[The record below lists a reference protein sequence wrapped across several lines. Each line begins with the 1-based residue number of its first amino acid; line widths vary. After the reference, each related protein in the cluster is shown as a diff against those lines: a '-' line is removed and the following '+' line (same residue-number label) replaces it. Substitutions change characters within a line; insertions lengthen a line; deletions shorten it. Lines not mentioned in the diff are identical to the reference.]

1 MDDGVIMETRSDA
14 ETLIGSPGAMK
25 DAWEYWTDAWQ
36 RSVLFLDVMR
46 KRGNTYVD
54 HLKEGQP
61 PVLTFR
67 YEMIL
72 DGRQFRQPVNYALV
86 RIVDRR
92 LEEQE
97 RKVKNDQRSGIRAKV
112 LPKRPIIIIDP
123 RAGHGP
129 GIGGSKRDSEIG
141 MALTNGHPVY
151 FILFYTEPMPGQTL
165 TDVEDA
171 EVRFV
176 EEVLRRHPNLD
187 KPAIMGNCQA
197 GWAAALLCAD
207 RPDLVGPLVLNGAPL
222 SYWAGVEG
230 ANPMRYRGG
239 LAGGVWVNTFLS
251 DLGNGRFDGA
261 NLVSNFESLNPA
273 NTWWT
278 KQYNLYSQVDTEE
291 ERFLKFERW
300 WGGFFLMN
308 SEEIHFIVNNLFV
321 GNKLERGD
329 LELREGQKLSLKN
342 IRSPIL
348 VFASRGDNITPP
360 QQALGWITRVYE
372 SAEDI
377 RRHGQ
382 VIVYIVHSDIGHL
395 GIFVSG
401 AVAQKEHREIIGNF
415 DMIEYLAPG
424 LYEMVIDEGD
434 GSLGQTDFKPRFEE
448 RTFEDIYA
456 LGTEEAQE
464 EEDFQVVKA
473 VSEWNDTLYRMCVRP
488 WLQMMVTDLSAEIF
502 KQSHPL
508 RFQRYLFSDL
518 NPALRPL
525 KSAAE
530 TVRKTRR
537 PVAQQNPFL
546 ALEQQLSGAIVDW
559 LNLYRDTRD
568 RHQETLF
575 RLIYSRD
582 ILHKA
587 LLNGEETSGAA
598 PGEMPA
604 SCVPEDIEKAFE
616 SGGQAEGLIRVMMA
630 VSMADRIFDRTEYA
644 AAEKIAFSHP
654 VFREIRPAA
663 FKDMVKRQA
672 MVLQADEGRAL
683 KSLGALI
690 PEMEDRREAM
700 VLARRIADADGHFS
714 KTEKAILERIR
725 ESLHLPKGG
734 AR

>member
-1 MDDGVIMETRSDA
+1 MEKESSLHALSGRT
-14 ETLIGSPGAMK
+14 GAFK
-25 DAWEYWTDAWQ
+25 DAWEYWTDMWQ
-36 RSVLFLDVMR
+36 RSVLFLDAMR
-46 KRGNTYVD
+46 KRGNSYVD
-54 HLKEGQP
+54 HLKDGQP

-72 DGRQFRQPVNYALV
+72 DGRQFKRPVNYALV

-92 LEEQE
+92 AEEEQRKRRDE
-97 RKVKNDQRSGIRAKV
+97 RRSGTYVKV

-151 FILFYTEPMPGQTL
+151 FILFFTEPMPGQTL

-171 EVRFV
+171 EIKFV
-176 EEVLRRHPNLD
+176 EEVLARHPNLD

-239 LAGGVWVNTFLS
+239 LGGGVWMNTFLS
-251 DLGNGRFDGA
+251 DLGNGKFDGA
-261 NLVSNFESLNPA
+261 NLVANFESLNPA
-273 NTWWT
+273 NTYWS
-278 KQYNLYSQVDTEE
+278 KQYNLYSQIDTEE
-291 ERFLKFERW
+291 ERYLKFERW
-300 WGGFFLMN
+300 WGGFFMMN

-348 VFASRGDNITPP
+348 VFASQGDNITPP

-401 AVAQKEHREIIGNF
+401 AVAQKEHKEIIGNF

-424 LYEMVIDEGD
+424 LYEMVIDA
-434 GSLGQTDFKPRFEE
+434 GSGSVGKTDFKPRFEE
-448 RTFEDIYA
+448 RTFDDIYA
-456 LGTEEAQE
+456 LGTEGAE
-464 EEDFQVVKA
+464 EEDDFEVVKA
-473 VSEWNDTLYRMCVRP
+473 VSEWNDTLYRMWVRP
-488 WLQMMVTDLSAEIF
+488 WLQMAVTDLSAEIF
-502 KQSHPL
+502 KQLHPL
-508 RFQRYLFSDL
+508 RFQRYIFSDL
-518 NPALRPL
+518 NPAVRPV
-525 KSAAE
+525 KSLADM
-530 TVRKTRR
+530 VRKTRR
-537 PVAQQNPFL
+537 PVSPDNPL
-546 ALEQQLSGAIVDW
+546 VDLEKQGNKVVVDT
-559 LNLYRDTRD
+559 LNLYRDARD

-575 RLIYSRD
+575 RSIYGRE

-587 LLNGEETSGAA
+587 FVNGRQGVCDTPGAMPPLCIPEE
-598 PGEMPA
+598 
-604 SCVPEDIEKAFE
+604 IEKAFE
-616 SGGQAEGLIRVMMA
+616 SGGHAEGLIRVMMA
-630 VSMADRIFDRTEYA
+630 VTMADRIFDRTEYA
-644 AAEKIAFSHP
+644 YAEKVALSHP
-654 VFREIRPAA
+654 IFSEIRPAV
-663 FKDMVKRQA
+663 FKDIVKQQA
-672 MVLQADEGRAL
+672 MVLQLDEERAV
-683 KSLGALI
+683 KALGKLI
-690 PEMEDRREAM
+690 PKPEDRREA
-700 VLARRIADADGHFS
+700 LDLGRQIADADGHFT
-714 KTEKAILERIR
+714 KTEKAVLEKIR
-725 ESLHLPKGG
+725 KGLG
-734 AR
+734 VTGKAAA

>member
-1 MDDGVIMETRSDA
+1 MEKEKHPEAFTGRTDA
-14 ETLIGSPGAMK
+14 HK

-46 KRGNTYVD
+46 KRGNAYVD
-54 HLKEGQP
+54 HLKDGQP

-72 DGRQFRQPVNYALV
+72 DGRHFKRPVNYALV

-92 LEEQE
+92 AEEEQRKIRNE
-97 RKVKNDQRSGIRAKV
+97 RRAGTYVKV

-151 FILFYTEPMPGQTL
+151 FILFFTEPMPGQTL
-165 TDVEDA
+165 ADVEDA
-171 EVRFV
+171 EVMFV
-176 EEVLRRHPNLD
+176 EEVLARHPNLD

-230 ANPMRYRGG
+230 ANPMRYKGG
-239 LAGGVWVNTFLS
+239 LGGGVWMNTFLS
-251 DLGNGRFDGA
+251 DLGNGKFDGA
-261 NLVSNFESLNPA
+261 NLVANFESLNPA
-273 NTWWT
+273 NTYWS
-278 KQYNLYSQVDTEE
+278 KQYNLYSQIDSEE
-291 ERFLKFERW
+291 ERYLKFERW
-300 WGGFFLMN
+300 WGGFFMMN

-329 LELREGQKLSLKN
+329 LELREGQKLSLKH

-401 AVAQKEHREIIGNF
+401 AVAQREHKEIIGNF

-424 LYEMVIDEGD
+424 LYEMVIDEGN
-434 GSLGQTDFKPRFEE
+434 GSLGKTDFKPRFEE

-456 LGTEEAQE
+456 LGTEGVKE

-473 VSEWNDTLYRMCVRP
+473 VSEWNDTLYRTFVRP
-488 WLQMMVTDLSAEIF
+488 WLQMTVNDLSAEIF
-502 KQSHPL
+502 KQMHPL
-508 RFQRYLFSDL
+508 RFQRYIFSDL
-518 NPALRPL
+518 NPAVRPVKAL
-525 KSAAE
+525 ADM
-530 TVRKTRR
+530 VRKTRR
-537 PVAQQNPFL
+537 PVSPDNPFV
-546 ALEQQLSGAIVDW
+546 AIEKQMNEGAVDA

-575 RLIYSRD
+575 RMIYGREF
-582 ILHKA
+582 LHQAFLDGRQDLCDPSKD
-587 LLNGEETSGAA
+587 
-598 PGEMPA
+598 MPA
-604 SCVPEDIEKAFE
+604 SCVPEEIEKAFE
-616 SGGQAEGLIRVMMA
+616 SGGHAEGLIRVMMA
-630 VSMADRIFDRTEYA
+630 VTMADRVFDRTEYA
-644 AAEKIAFSHP
+644 AAEKVALSHP
-654 VFREIRPAA
+654 IFSEIRPAV
-663 FKDMVKRQA
+663 FKDIVKRQA
-672 MVLQADEGRAL
+672 MVLQADKKRAL
-683 KSLGALI
+683 AALGKLI
-690 PEMEDRREAM
+690 RKEEDRREA
-700 VLARRIADADGHFS
+700 LALGRQIADADGHFS
-714 KTEKAILERIR
+714 RTEKAILEKIR
-725 ESLHLPKGG
+725 QELGIAGK
-734 AR
+734 AVA

>member
-1 MDDGVIMETRSDA
+1 MEKESSLHALSGRT
-14 ETLIGSPGAMK
+14 GAFK
-25 DAWEYWTDAWQ
+25 DAWEYWTDMWQ
-36 RSVLFLDVMR
+36 RSVLFLDAMR
-46 KRGNTYVD
+46 KRGNSYVD
-54 HLKEGQP
+54 HLKDGQP

-72 DGRQFRQPVNYALV
+72 DGRQFKRPVNYALV

-92 LEEQE
+92 AEEEQRKRRDE
-97 RKVKNDQRSGIRAKV
+97 RRSGTYVKV

-151 FILFYTEPMPGQTL
+151 FILFFTEPMPGQTL

-171 EVRFV
+171 EIKFV
-176 EEVLRRHPNLD
+176 EEVLARHPNLD

-239 LAGGVWVNTFLS
+239 LGGGVWMNTFLS
-251 DLGNGRFDGA
+251 DLGNGKFDGA
-261 NLVSNFESLNPA
+261 NLVANFESLNPA
-273 NTWWT
+273 NTYWS
-278 KQYNLYSQVDTEE
+278 KQYNLYSQIDTEE
-291 ERFLKFERW
+291 ERYLKFERW
-300 WGGFFLMN
+300 WGGFFMMN

-348 VFASRGDNITPP
+348 VFASQGDNITPP

-401 AVAQKEHREIIGNF
+401 AVAQKEHKEIIGNF

-424 LYEMVIDEGD
+424 LYEMVIDA
-434 GSLGQTDFKPRFEE
+434 GSGSMGKTDFKPRFEE
-448 RTFEDIYA
+448 RTFDDIYA
-456 LGTEEAQE
+456 LGTEGAE
-464 EEDFQVVKA
+464 EEDDFEVVKA
-473 VSEWNDTLYRMCVRP
+473 VSEWNDTLYRMWVRP
-488 WLQMMVTDLSAEIF
+488 WLQMAVTDLSAEIF
-502 KQSHPL
+502 KQLHPL
-508 RFQRYLFSDL
+508 RFQRYIFSDL
-518 NPALRPL
+518 NPAVRPV
-525 KSAAE
+525 KSLADM
-530 TVRKTRR
+530 VRKTRR
-537 PVAQQNPFL
+537 PVSPDNPL
-546 ALEQQLSGAIVDW
+546 VDLEKQGNKVVVDT
-559 LNLYRDTRD
+559 LNLYRDARD

-575 RLIYSRD
+575 RSIYGRE

-587 LLNGEETSGAA
+587 FVNGRQGVCDTPGAMPPLCIPEE
-598 PGEMPA
+598 
-604 SCVPEDIEKAFE
+604 IEKAFE
-616 SGGQAEGLIRVMMA
+616 SGGHAEGLIRVMMA
-630 VSMADRIFDRTEYA
+630 VTMADRIFDRTEYA
-644 AAEKIAFSHP
+644 AAEKVALSHP
-654 VFREIRPAA
+654 IFSEIRPAV
-663 FKDMVKRQA
+663 FKDIVKQQA
-672 MVLQADEGRAL
+672 MVLQLDEERAV
-683 KSLGALI
+683 KALGKLI
-690 PEMEDRREAM
+690 PKPEDRREA
-700 VLARRIADADGHFS
+700 LELGRQIADADGYFT
-714 KTEKAILERIR
+714 KTEKAVLEKIR
-725 ESLHLPKGG
+725 KGLG
-734 AR
+734 VTGKAAA

>member
-1 MDDGVIMETRSDA
+1 MEKESSLHALSGRT
-14 ETLIGSPGAMK
+14 GAFK
-25 DAWEYWTDAWQ
+25 DAWEYWTDMWQ
-36 RSVLFLDVMR
+36 RSVLFLDAMR
-46 KRGNTYVD
+46 KRGNSYVD
-54 HLKEGQP
+54 HLKDGQP

-72 DGRQFRQPVNYALV
+72 DGRQFKRPVNYALV

-92 LEEQE
+92 AEEEQRKRRDE
-97 RKVKNDQRSGIRAKV
+97 RRSGTYVKV

-151 FILFYTEPMPGQTL
+151 FILFFTEPMPGQTL

-171 EVRFV
+171 EIKFV
-176 EEVLRRHPNLD
+176 EEVLTRHPNLD

-239 LAGGVWVNTFLS
+239 LGGGVWMNTFLS
-251 DLGNGRFDGA
+251 DLGNGKFDGA

-273 NTWWT
+273 NTYWS
-278 KQYNLYSQVDTEE
+278 KQYNLYSQIDTEE
-291 ERFLKFERW
+291 ERYLKFERW
-300 WGGFFLMN
+300 WGGFFMMN

-348 VFASRGDNITPP
+348 VFASQGDNITPP

-401 AVAQKEHREIIGNF
+401 AVAQKEHKEIIGNF

-424 LYEMVIDEGD
+424 LYEMVIDA
-434 GSLGQTDFKPRFEE
+434 GSGSVGKTDFKPRFEE
-448 RTFEDIYA
+448 RTFDDIYA
-456 LGTEEAQE
+456 LGTEGAE
-464 EEDFQVVKA
+464 EEDDFEVVKA
-473 VSEWNDTLYRMCVRP
+473 VSEWNDTLYRMWVRP
-488 WLQMMVTDLSAEIF
+488 WLQMAVTDLSAEIF
-502 KQSHPL
+502 KQLHPL
-508 RFQRYLFSDL
+508 RFQRYIFSDL
-518 NPALRPL
+518 NPAVRPV
-525 KSAAE
+525 KSLADM
-530 TVRKTRR
+530 VRKTRR
-537 PVAQQNPFL
+537 PVSPDNPL
-546 ALEQQLSGAIVDW
+546 VDLEKQGNKVVVDT
-559 LNLYRDTRD
+559 LNLYRDARD

-575 RLIYSRD
+575 RSIYGRE

-587 LLNGEETSGAA
+587 FVNGRQGVCDTPGAMPPLCIPEE
-598 PGEMPA
+598 
-604 SCVPEDIEKAFE
+604 IEKAFE
-616 SGGQAEGLIRVMMA
+616 SGGHAEGLIRVMMA
-630 VSMADRIFDRTEYA
+630 VTMADRIFDRTEYA
-644 AAEKIAFSHP
+644 YAEKVALSHP
-654 VFREIRPAA
+654 IFSEIRPAV
-663 FKDMVKRQA
+663 FKDIVKQQA
-672 MVLQADEGRAL
+672 MVLQLDEERAV
-683 KSLGALI
+683 KALGKLI
-690 PEMEDRREAM
+690 PKPEDRREA
-700 VLARRIADADGHFS
+700 LDLGRQIADADGHFT
-714 KTEKAILERIR
+714 KTEKAVLEKIR
-725 ESLHLPKGG
+725 KGLG
-734 AR
+734 VTGKAAA

>member
-1 MDDGVIMETRSDA
+1 METGNQTEA
-14 ETLIGSPGAMK
+14 LAGPAGTMK
-25 DAWEYWTDAWQ
+25 EAWEYWTDAWQ
-36 RSVLFLDVMR
+36 RSILFLDIMR
-46 KRGNTYVD
+46 KRGNTYVE
-54 HLKEGQP
+54 HLKDGQP
-61 PVLTFR
+61 PVLTFK

-72 DGRQFRQPVNYALV
+72 DGRHFRRPVNYALV

-92 LEEQE
+92 QEEKQ
-97 RKVKNDQRSGIRAKV
+97 RKDREDQRSGVRARS

-141 MALTNGHPVY
+141 MALDNGHPVY
-151 FILFYTEPMPGQTL
+151 FILFYTDPMPGQTL
-165 TDVEDA
+165 ADVEDA

-176 EEVLRRHPNLD
+176 EEVLSLHPNLD

-230 ANPMRYRGG
+230 ANPMRFRGG

-251 DLGNGRFDGA
+251 DLGNGKFDGA

-273 NTWWT
+273 NTHWS
-278 KQYNLYSQVDTEE
+278 KQYNLYAQVDTEE
-291 ERFLKFERW
+291 DRYLKFERW

-321 GNKLERGD
+321 GNKLEKGD
-329 LELREGQKLSLKN
+329 LELREGEKLSLRN

-377 RRHGQ
+377 RRCGQ

-401 AVAQKEHREIIGNF
+401 AVAQREHKEIIGNF

-424 LYEMVIDEGD
+424 LYEMVIEEGD
-434 GSLGQTDFKPRFEE
+434 GGLGQTDFKPRFEE
-448 RTFEDIYA
+448 RTFDDIYA
-456 LGTEEAQE
+456 LGRE
-464 EEDFQVVKA
+464 EEKEEDDFQVVKA
-473 VSEWNDTLYRMCVRP
+473 VSEWNDTLYRVFARP
-488 WLQMMVTDLSAEIF
+488 WIQMAVTDLSAEIF

-508 RFQRYLFSDL
+508 RFRRYIFSDL

-525 KSAAE
+525 KAAAGM
-530 TVRKTRR
+530 VRKTRR
-537 PVAQQNPFL
+537 PASQDNPLL
-546 ALEQQLSGAIVDW
+546 ALEKQTSEAIVSW

-568 RHQETLF
+568 RHQEALF
-575 RLIYSRD
+575 RMIYGREF
-582 ILHKA
+582 LHKA
-587 LLNGEETSGAA
+587 LLGREAA
-598 PGEMPA
+598 PDNASGQRPPA
-604 SCVPEDIEKAFE
+604 CPVEVEKAFE
-616 SGGQAEGLIRVMMA
+616 SGGYAEGLVRIIMA
-630 VSMADRIFDRTEYA
+630 VSMADRVFDRTEYA
-644 AAEKIAFSHP
+644 AAEKVAFSHP
-654 VFREIRPAA
+654 VFQGIRPAV
-663 FKDMVKRQA
+663 FKDMVKIQA
-672 MVLQADEGRAL
+672 MALQADENRAL
-683 KSLGALI
+683 QALGKLI
-690 PEMEDRREAM
+690 PGEEDRREAM
-700 VLARRIADADGHFS
+700 ALGRRIADADGHFS
-714 KTEKAILERIR
+714 KTEKAMLERVR
-725 ESLHLPKGG
+725 EGLRLRKSRI
-734 AR
+734 A

>member
-1 MDDGVIMETRSDA
+1 MEKSNHPEAFTGQ
-14 ETLIGSPGAMK
+14 TGAFK

-36 RSVLFLDVMR
+36 RSVLFLDAMR
-46 KRGNTYVD
+46 KRGNAYVD

-72 DGRQFRQPVNYALV
+72 DGRHFKRPVNYALV

-92 LEEQE
+92 AEELQRKRRDE
-97 RKVKNDQRSGIRAKV
+97 RRSGTYVKT

-151 FILFYTEPMPGQTL
+151 FILFFTEPMPGQTL
-165 TDVEDA
+165 VDVEDA
-171 EVRFV
+171 EVKFV
-176 EEVLRRHPNLD
+176 EEVLARHPNLD

-239 LAGGVWVNTFLS
+239 LGGGVWMNTFLS
-251 DLGNGRFDGA
+251 DLGNGKFDGA

-273 NTWWT
+273 NTYWS
-278 KQYNLYSQVDTEE
+278 KQYNLYSQIDTEE
-291 ERFLKFERW
+291 ERYLKFERW
-300 WGGFFLMN
+300 WGGFFMMN

-401 AVAQKEHREIIGNF
+401 AVAQKEHKEIIGNF

-424 LYEMVIDEGD
+424 LYEMVIDESSGPI
-434 GSLGQTDFKPRFEE
+434 GNTDFKPRFEE

-456 LGTEEAQE
+456 LGTEGAQE

-473 VSEWNDTLYRMCVRP
+473 VSEWNDTLYRMWVRP
-488 WLQMMVTDLSAEIF
+488 WLQMTVNDLSAEIY
-502 KQSHPL
+502 KQMHPL
-508 RFQRYLFSDL
+508 RLQRYIFSDL
-518 NPALRPL
+518 NPAVRPV
-525 KSAAE
+525 KSLADMA
-530 TVRKTRR
+530 RKTRR
-537 PVAQQNPFL
+537 PVSAENPL
-546 ALEQQLSGAIVDW
+546 VDLEKQMNKVIVDT

-575 RLIYSRD
+575 RSIFGRE
-582 ILHKA
+582 ILHQAFVEGRKGICDA
-587 LLNGEETSGAA
+587 GGEL
-598 PGEMPA
+598 PA
-604 SCVPEDIEKAFE
+604 SCVPEEIEKAFE

-630 VSMADRIFDRTEYA
+630 VTMADRIFDRTEYA
-644 AAEKIAFSHP
+644 YAEKVALSHP
-654 VFREIRPAA
+654 IFSEIRPAV
-663 FKDMVKRQA
+663 FKDMVKQQA
-672 MVLQADEGRAL
+672 MVLQADEKRAL
-683 KSLGALI
+683 KALGKLI
-690 PEMEDRREAM
+690 RKPEDRREA
-700 VLARRIADADGHFS
+700 LALGRQIADADGHFS
-714 KTEKAILERIR
+714 ETEKVILEKIR
-725 ESLHLPKGG
+725 QGLGISGKE
-734 AR
+734 A